1 MEKREAF
8 WNQWGGYTYKWYAM
22 KIPNEW
28 KIKYEKWKIEREM
41 RIAGNNEKHCLQTL
55 VSVVT
60 ISLAMKYF
68 VNVLVCT

>member
-1 MEKREAF
+1 MDILINDTQWKSQMSKNKIWEMKDRRKR
-8 WNQWGGYTYKWYAM
+8 
-22 KIPNEW
+22 
-28 KIKYEKWKIEREM
+28 M
-41 RIAGNNEKHCLQTL
+41 RIAGNNKKHCLQTL

>member
-1 MEKREAF
+1 MDILI
-8 WNQWGGYTYKWYAM
+8 NDTQWKSQM
-22 KIPNEW
+22 SK
-28 KIKYEKWKIEREM
+28 KIKYEKWKIERGEWELQGIM
-41 RIAGNNEKHCLQTL
+41 KKHCLQTL